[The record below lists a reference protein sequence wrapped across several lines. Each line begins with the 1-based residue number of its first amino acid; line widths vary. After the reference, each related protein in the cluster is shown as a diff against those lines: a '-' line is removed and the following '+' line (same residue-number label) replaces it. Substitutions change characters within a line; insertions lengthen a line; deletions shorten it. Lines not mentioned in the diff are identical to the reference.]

1 MTATPQ
7 RPVSVRDRVR
17 PPLITIYGL
26 QCALLLMASGITY
39 FVNGVAAYSLLIGG
53 LISVLP
59 NAYFARQAF
68 RYAGAAYA
76 REVTRAFY
84 RGEAGKFM
92 ATIGLFAGTFAAIKP
107 LNVPVLFLA
116 YVLVMLLNAA
126 LLAGFAQRR
135 GKSRV

>member
-1 MTATPQ
+1 MTATQ
-7 RPVSVRDRVR
+7 RQQKTALATVK
-17 PPLITIYGL
+17 PPLLKIYGL
-26 QCALLLMASGITY
+26 QCIVLLVASGFTY
-39 FVNGVAAYSLLIGG
+39 SIDGVVAKSLLIGG

-84 RGEAGKFM
+84 RGEAGKFL
-92 ATIGLFAGTFAAIKP
+92 ATIGLFAGVFATVRP
-107 LNVPVLFLA
+107 LHVPVLFLA

-135 GKSRV
+135 RKSRV